1 MDTDDKFDKLTN
13 IIYSEISKTESNNFT
28 IYKNFKKK
36 AFKHIY
42 YLKLIMF
49 IFTAIL
55 YEFKIFSKVQLAILV
70 FIILFNLAFIQN
82 MLCNLVLENCQN
94 ATIEDA
100 KNNIF
105 KLKKDLLL

>member
-1 MDTDDKFDKLTN
+1 MDTDNKFENFIN
-13 IIYSEISKTESNNFT
+13 IIYNEISNIEGNNFK
-28 IYKNFKKK
+28 IYKNFKNK
-36 AFKHIY
+36 ANKHIY
-42 YLKLIMF
+42 YLKIIMF

-55 YEFKIFSKVQLAILV
+55 YEFEVFSKVQLAILV

-105 KLKKDLLL
+105 KLKKDLL